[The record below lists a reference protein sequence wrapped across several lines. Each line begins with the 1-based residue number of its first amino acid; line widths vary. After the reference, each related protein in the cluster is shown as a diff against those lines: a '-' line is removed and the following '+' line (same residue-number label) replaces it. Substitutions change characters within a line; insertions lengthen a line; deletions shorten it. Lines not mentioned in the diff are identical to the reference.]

1 MKEIGVVEVMGQL
14 FNSRSTP
21 TRSNGSKSC
30 NVILLPLFTRQKR
43 ERREMEGGRGVSYSE
58 EEERS
63 TEAES
68 FFMRRKRERGRKR
81 ELICSEEE
89 SLIFCEEERLI

>member
-21 TRSNGSKSC
+21 TRSNGSKSW
-30 NVILLPLFTRQKR
+30 NMILLPLFTRHKR
-43 ERREMEGGRGVSYSE
+43 ERREMEGGRGVCSE

-63 TEAES
+63 TEAKR
-68 FFMRRKRERGRKR
+68 FVMRRKRERGRKR